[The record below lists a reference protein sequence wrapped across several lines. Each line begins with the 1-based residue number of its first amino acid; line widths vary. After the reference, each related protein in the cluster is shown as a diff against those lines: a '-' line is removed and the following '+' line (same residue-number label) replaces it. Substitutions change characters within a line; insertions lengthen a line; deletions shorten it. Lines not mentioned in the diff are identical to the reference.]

1 MISNCI
7 LVGEMMESDN
17 TRFIGRIEKI
27 NDGQFAVM
35 ASFHWFVLEKLA
47 KSNTIR
53 VKSEKAPQNQS
64 I

>member
-1 MISNCI
+1 
-7 LVGEMMESDN
+7 MESDN